1 MKIRILSA
9 NDVRRALPMGDAIEG
24 MKSAFAQ
31 LSQQQAVVPLRAHL
45 EVQPHQGT
53 TLVMPAYLQESD
65 DLAVKVVSIF
75 PQNVTRSQPTIQAMV
90 LLLEAQSG
98 RPLAILEGASL
109 TAVRT
114 GAGSGAAT
122 DLLARKDAAI
132 VAILGSGVQ
141 ARTQL
146 EAVCTVRHIQEVRV
160 YSPNHAHTVQFAR
173 DMKGKGPIPQFIR
186 MMNSAKTAVRGA
198 DIICTATSSNMP
210 VFNRDSLKSGVHI
223 NGVGSF
229 LPTMQEVDAQTVRD
243 ALLVVDSR
251 IAALEEAGDIIIP
264 IQNGTI
270 NEGHIH
276 AELGEI
282 VAGLKPGRTDNG
294 QITFFKSVGIAV
306 QDAAAAQIALQNA
319 EKMGLGTLVD
329 F

>member
-1 MKIRILSA
+1 MKLRVLSA
-9 NDVRRALPMGDAIEG
+9 DDVRRALPMGDAIEG

-31 LSQQQAVVPLRAHL
+31 LSRQEAVVPLRAHL
-45 EVQPHQGT
+45 DVQPHQGT

-65 DLAVKVVSIF
+65 DLAVKIVSIF
-75 PQNVTRSQPTIQAMV
+75 PQNVKRRQPTISAMV
-90 LLLEAQSG
+90 LLLDSKSG
-98 RPLAILEGASL
+98 RPLAIMEGASL

-122 DLLARKDAAI
+122 DLLARKDAAV

-146 EAVCTVRHIQEVRV
+146 EAVCSVRYIQEVRV
-160 YSPNHAHTVQFAR
+160 YSPNHEHTVQFAR
-173 DMKGKGPIPQFIR
+173 DMKGVGRIPQFVR
-186 MMNSAKTAVRGA
+186 MMNSAETAVRGA
-198 DIICTATSSNMP
+198 DIICTATSSNTP
-210 VFNRDSLKSGVHI
+210 VFRYESLKSGAHI

-229 LPTMQEVDAQTVRD
+229 LPTMQEIDEKTVRES
-243 ALLVVDSR
+243 LLIVDSR
-251 IAALEEAGDIIIP
+251 EAVLEEAGDLIIP
-264 IQNGTI
+264 IQNGSI

-282 VAGLKPGRTDNG
+282 VAGLKPGRTNNE
-294 QITFFKSVGIAV
+294 QITFFKSVGVAV
-306 QDAAAAQIALQNA
+306 QDAAAARIALQNA
-319 EKMGLGTLVD
+319 EKMGLGTMVD

>member
-31 LSQQQAVVPLRAHL
+31 LSRQQAVVPLRAHL
-45 EVQPHQGT
+45 DVQPHQGT

-65 DLAVKVVSIF
+65 DLAVKIVSIF
-75 PQNVTRSQPTIQAMV
+75 PQNVKRQQPTISAMV
-90 LLLEAQSG
+90 LLLDAKSG
-98 RPLAILEGASL
+98 RPLAIMEGASL

-122 DLLARKDAAI
+122 DLLARKESAV

-146 EAVCTVRHIQEVRV
+146 EAVCTVRYIQEVRV

-173 DMKGKGPIPQFIR
+173 EMKGRGRIPQFVR
-186 MMNSAKTAVRGA
+186 MMNSAETAVRGA
-198 DIICTATSSNMP
+198 DIICTATSSNTP
-210 VFNRDSLKSGVHI
+210 VFSYESLKSGVHI

-229 LPTMQEVDAQTVRD
+229 LPTMQEIDEKTVRES
-243 ALLVVDSR
+243 LLVVDSR
-251 IAALEEAGDIIIP
+251 QAALEEAGDLIIP
-264 IQNGTI
+264 IQNGSI

-282 VAGLKPGRTDNG
+282 VAGLKPGRTNNE
-294 QITFFKSVGIAV
+294 QITFFKSVGVAV

-319 EKMGLGTLVD
+319 EEMGLGTMVD